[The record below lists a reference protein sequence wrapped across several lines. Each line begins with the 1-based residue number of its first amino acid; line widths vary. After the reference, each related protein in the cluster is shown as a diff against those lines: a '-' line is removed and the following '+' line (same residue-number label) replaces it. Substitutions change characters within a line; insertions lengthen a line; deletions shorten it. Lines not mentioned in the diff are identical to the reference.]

1 VPALAA
7 LVATHGD
14 LQGGGPPSQRLV
26 RQATDHGVA
35 GKTLGTAPP
44 TPPVGLYDPAGEDR
58 PVGFESLSDDGEAE
72 AIKPSEGGQVGPA
85 EAGRRGSVGHVE
97 VFQMVSMRT
106 SIFGRPRLLPRD
118 RRASRTIA

>member
-7 LVATHGD
+7 LAATHGD
-14 LQGGGPPSQRLV
+14 LQDGGPPSQRLV

-44 TPPVGLYDPAGEDR
+44 APPAGLCDPAGEDR
-58 PVGFESLSDDGEAE
+58 PAGFESLSDDGEAE
-72 AIKPSEGGQVGPA
+72 AIKPGEGGQAGPA
-85 EAGRRGSVGHVE
+85 EAGRPGSAGHAG

-118 RRASRTIA
+118 RRASRAIA